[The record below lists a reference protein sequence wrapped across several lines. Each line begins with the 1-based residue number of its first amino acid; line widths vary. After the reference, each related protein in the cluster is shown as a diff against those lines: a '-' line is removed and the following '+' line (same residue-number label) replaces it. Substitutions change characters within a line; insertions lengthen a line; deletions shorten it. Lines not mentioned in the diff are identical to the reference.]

1 MKKIKVIN
9 VETGKKQIIDMPD
22 EPTYGYV
29 TIPVLND
36 IKDILEL
43 EKKNSE
49 KE

>member
-9 VETGKKQIIDMPD
+9 VETGKEQIIDMPD
-22 EPTYGYV
+22 EPTDGYV